1 MYSPVFLK
9 TENELNKILKAQ
21 KKSKTDLGILFISL
35 WDKSSESLLKS
46 INKRKVRKTNPKVK
60 PLYIVDSFTM
70 PHAFVIFKSTKLPHL
85 VQFKRGAVESED
97 YLAKIY
103 ETLGL

>member
-46 INKRKVRKTNPKVK
+46 INKKKVRKTTK

-85 VQFKRGAVESED
+85 VQFKRGTVESED
-97 YLAKIY
+97 YLSKIY